1 MVKLIRKWIEKIRV
15 ALWLHPEFD
24 LSKRAVL
31 LGSAALVASLALYQ
45 PILGGGAGIVADAR
59 PLFEKLLSV
68 TRRELVPYLF
78 VQIYAAQPALRVLL
92 EG

>member
-1 MVKLIRKWIEKIRV
+1 MVKLVRKWIEKIRV

-45 PILGGGAGIVADAR
+45 PILGGGAGIVANAR
-59 PLFEKLLSV
+59 PLFEELVLV
-68 TRRELVPYLF
+68 TRRAFVPHLF
-78 VQIYAAQPALRVLL
+78 VQIHASPALYDLL
-92 EG
+92 EA